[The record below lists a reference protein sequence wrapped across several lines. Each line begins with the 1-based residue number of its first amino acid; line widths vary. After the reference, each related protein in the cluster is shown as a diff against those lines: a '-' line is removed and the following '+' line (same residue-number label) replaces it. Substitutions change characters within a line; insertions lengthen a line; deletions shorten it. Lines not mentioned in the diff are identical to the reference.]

1 MAALT
6 RLRSVVTRGRRSQV
20 TARAAREA
28 ITRSQAKATAVSIM
42 PSVRTV
48 AKSDACGGT
57 NCGTIAR
64 KNRPT
69 LGLSA
74 HDIRPEQNAAA
85 GARSPVGR
93 SREIA
98 RRLLPAA
105 QQHPKTEIDQIQ
117 PTGDL
122 DDPVRGG
129 GLFEQRGQADG
140 NR

>member
-1 MAALT
+1 MARRDRFRVQAYSALAIVATPNVVRIAAVT
-6 RLRSVVTRGRRSQV
+6 RLRIVVTRGRRSQV

-48 AKSDACGGT
+48 EKSDACDGT

-85 GARSPVGR
+85 GARSAVER
-93 SREIA
+93 SEKLA
-98 RRLLPAA
+98 VASC
-105 QQHPKTEIDQIQ
+105 
-117 PTGDL
+117 
-122 DDPVRGG
+122 
-129 GLFEQRGQADG
+129 
-140 NR
+140 